1 MLTTL
6 LINYTETRGKL
17 NHELAQA
24 AFTVPTALTVA
35 GRGDVSVMALAAA
48 ADTAKANP
56 ACQVL

>member
-35 GRGDVSVMALAAA
+35 GRGDVSVMALAA
-48 ADTAKANP
+48 DTAKANP
-56 ACQVL
+56 AWQVR